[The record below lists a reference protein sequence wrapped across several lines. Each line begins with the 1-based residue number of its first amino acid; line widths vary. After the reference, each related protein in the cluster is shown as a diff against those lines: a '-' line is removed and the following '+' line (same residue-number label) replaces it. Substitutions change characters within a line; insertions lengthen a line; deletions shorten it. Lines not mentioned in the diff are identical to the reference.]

1 MTENKPL
8 TWKGLVATAKT
19 SEDIQAWVTDPLEWR
34 QGPLNTVFDGPY
46 DTKLSENR
54 RKEKWVSL
62 GLVLQ
67 QREQL
72 RKLLDGF
79 GSIDDYD
86 NDDVIELIKGLR
98 EVSGEHK

>member
-1 MTENKPL
+1 MTEQKIG
-8 TWKGLVATAKT
+8 TWEGLVATAKT
-19 SEDIQAWVTDPLEWR
+19 STWIHNELYYTNSDP
-34 QGPLNTVFDGPY
+34 Q
-46 DTKLSENR
+46 
-54 RKEKWVSL
+54 EKWVSL

-86 NDDVIELIKGLR
+86 NDDVIELIKGLS
-98 EVSGEHK
+98 EVLGSGKEGDEK

>member
-1 MTENKPL
+1 
-8 TWKGLVATAKT
+8 
-19 SEDIQAWVTDPLEWR
+19 
-34 QGPLNTVFDGPY
+34 
-46 DTKLSENR
+46 
-54 RKEKWVSL
+54 L
-62 GLVLQ
+62 GAVLQ

-98 EVSGEHK
+98 EVLGSGKGEDRK